1 MRVIVPGD
9 VEGEVLYTEQPISFY
24 GGVDLKTSIIIQK
37 GHELEG
43 KSIAGKI
50 FVFPHGVGSTVG
62 SYVLYGLK
70 KYNAAPLAIIN
81 QETETIIATGV
92 ILADIPCFD
101 QIDIKILKNAKRI
114 RIRNGRLEILEP
126 E

>member
-24 GGVDLKTSIIIQK
+24 GGVDLRTGIIIQK

-70 KYNAAPLAIIN
+70 KYNVAPLAIIN
-81 QETETIIATGV
+81 QETETIIATGA
-92 ILADIPCFD
+92 ILANIPCFD
-101 QIDIKILKNAKRI
+101 LVDIKTLKNAKRI
-114 RIRNGRLEILEP
+114 RIKNRVLEILEI
-126 E
+126 